1 MLVRIESYSCCQR
14 LNGMHLAFT
23 IQILNSDLTWH
34 SIPEGEAVLGL
45 EQECRMDERPT
56 RFAHPFI
63 SPGTGGTP
71 RGPSHPAPGP
81 RGEGPWEATC
91 RIDVFARRPSAS
103 RRVRFAADPP
113 GTSGTGRTRMCR
125 RPDPDLARRAQAR
138 QGRRHA
144 GCRWSS
150 TLTALC
156 CRARASPS

>member
-14 LNGMHLAFT
+14 LNGMQLAFT

-81 RGEGPWEATC
+81 RGVGGNVP
-91 RIDVFARRPSAS
+91 DRRLRSQAQRLAS
-103 RRVRFAADPP
+103 RSVR
-113 GTSGTGRTRMCR
+113 G
-125 RPDPDLARRAQAR
+125 
-138 QGRRHA
+138 
-144 GCRWSS
+144 
-150 TLTALC
+150 
-156 CRARASPS
+156 

>member
-14 LNGMHLAFT
+14 LNGMQLAFT

-63 SPGTGGTP
+63 SPGTGGDPEPP
-71 RGPSHPAPGP
+71 RAG
-81 RGEGPWEATC
+81 GEREATC

-113 GTSGTGRTRMCR
+113 GTSGTGRTRMCG